1 MCSYNIILN
10 DQLINEVKPSFPNEK
25 AFTSWLQKQVESI
38 LLKFKTDHRQIVL
51 DDARKAIAEMRRQSM
66 LNGNSE
72 LSMDEIDE
80 EIRLS
85 RLVRK
90 AEYSTTVY

>member
-10 DQLINEVKPSFPNEK
+10 DQLINEVKLSFPNEK
-25 AFTSWLQKQVESI
+25 AFASWLQKQVESI

-51 DDARKAIAEMRRQSM
+51 SDARKAIQEMRRQSM

-80 EIRLS
+80 EIHQS
-85 RLVRK
+85 RLERK
-90 AEYSTTVY
+90 AE

>member
-38 LLKFKTDHRQIVL
+38 LLKFKTDHSQIVM
-51 DDARKAIAEMRRQSM
+51 DDARRSIAEMRRQSM
-66 LNGNSE
+66 LNGNSG

-85 RLVRK
+85 RCNPPIQRK
-90 AEYSTTVY
+90 VA

>member
-10 DQLINEVKPSFPNEK
+10 DQLINEVRPSFPNER

-51 DDARKAIAEMRRQSM
+51 DDARKSIAEMRRQSM
-66 LNGNSE
+66 LNRNSE

-80 EIRLS
+80 EIHQS
-85 RLVRK
+85 RLARK
-90 AEYSTTVY
+90 AE

>member
-1 MCSYNIILN
+1 M
-10 DQLINEVKPSFPNEK
+10 K
-25 AFTSWLQKQVESI
+25 AFASWLQKQVESI

-51 DDARKAIAEMRRQSM
+51 SDARKAIQEMRRQSM

-80 EIRLS
+80 EIHQS
-85 RLVRK
+85 RLERK
-90 AEYSTTVY
+90 AE